1 MNINR
6 SAVYYYLLLFEN
18 VVFLGRQNI
27 IESFWYTIYIGFVY
41 IYSNV
46 ENILNIQYIRSECWT
61 YIACILEF
69 EYYSKYILD
78 TQCNIY
84 NI

>member
-6 SAVYYYLLLFEN
+6 SAVYYYLLVFGNL
-18 VVFLGRQNI
+18 FLGRQNI

-41 IYSNV
+41 IYANV
-46 ENILNIQYIRSECWT
+46 ENILNIQYIRTHVGHSM
-61 YIACILEF
+61 YLRVVV
-69 EYYSKYILD
+69 SILD

>member
-6 SAVYYYLLLFEN
+6 SAVYYYLL
-18 VVFLGRQNI
+18 VFMEFISWSTKYNRKFL
-27 IESFWYTIYIGFVY
+27 IYYLYILDSY
-41 IYSNV
+41 IYV